1 MNSFKVWLLNN
12 DVVEKIVIFNG
23 DNVEDFGIFSDEEL
37 EWVDG
42 DNTVISQAMLHAD
55 DSICDVKHKI
65 ARELQCNYEDIY
77 MFCYKKRKINLS
89 QLMASFTTRES
100 LQQFMKNID
109 LDGININKT
118 FAFGNDE
125 ERILSLKTSLGMHVD
140 DWLFSPNPF
149 HTTEA
154 SSAQRVSYDDGVL
167 LGDDIECN
175 NIYVCLAKDV
185 EESLR
190 GLYFPHEAALPPS
203 ENMET
208 IHEMYQIYYNR
219 PREIVSN
226 NGIQSFTLEIKT
238 HNPRSL
244 NIVFRNLH
252 CDADFPFVQYNRG
265 FHTENIYRLFSL
277 SITKNGKRIPLLNK
291 DKITELAKITSSGE
305 IAIYNMVHNLVIVIN
320 REGVVK
326 VTGTFTELK
335 KVSELETMLKT
346 VLNPLFAKYCNYQFN
361 SFNGH
366 RVRINYQYS
375 TVQAKPVTLNDR
387 HVDAIFG
394 NEYRYKRVA
403 HYAPMSKF
411 KTMLY
416 DTYDKYGMNELV
428 VRKKFNREDAK
439 QLTQEFESKNPGAR
453 VMVMNIGN
461 HFMVRVFE
469 LDSVDYVRHL
479 NIYLDSL
486 VLGVGGDKTLIKR
499 RYVETMMP
507 KIDDYEIEYSD
518 DDNEEGIGF
527 SDDDDD
533 EKEKAAED
541 EEEEERHMRN
551 IWLENNFFTLYRS
564 LALAMMESIENQERI
579 SKADSVSRLVKI
591 IKEMTEPVAIFSK
604 ISKSVLE
611 SISNDEINM
620 SALVENEREML
631 FPKRNLLTR
640 EENCEVY
647 ATRMAEEIIKMKRS
661 VESQDLDVHD
671 NEFIVLESLLKSKD
685 YFLDMVASEKNEC
698 LRIVPSDKSWRLFAG
713 TNRLMFLATPECS
726 FGPLVYILHQMK
738 NTLYKLSTIK
748 KMLWKAYNVFFDND
762 KDQIAAVTKRG
773 VDVEELMMSEA
784 YYMTATDME
793 VFAKVYDL
801 PVMLFSTA
809 DRSMKKLG
817 GERAREF
824 FFYESTPGFQG
835 WPNNVLI
842 DRLISVE

>member
-12 DVVEKIVIFNG
+12 DNVERIVIFNG

-37 EWVDG
+37 EWVDS
-42 DNTVISQAMLHAD
+42 DNTVISRAMLHAD
-55 DSICDVKHKI
+55 DSIRDVKHKI

-89 QLMASFTTRES
+89 QLMASFTTREA
-100 LQQFMKNID
+100 LQQFMKNVD

-118 FAFGNDE
+118 FAFGNNE
-125 ERILSLKTSLGMHVD
+125 ERVLSLKTSLGMHVD
-140 DWLFSPNPF
+140 NWLFSPNPF
-149 HTTEA
+149 HHSLSLKEPLETNA
-154 SSAQRVSYDDGVL
+154 DDTVL

-175 NIYVCLAKDV
+175 NIYVCLAKDID
-185 EESLR
+185 ESIR
-190 GLYFPHEAALPPS
+190 ELYFQHEAAEPPS
-203 ENMET
+203 PDMDT
-208 IHEMYQIYYNR
+208 IDEMYQIYYNR
-219 PREIVSN
+219 NREIVSN

-277 SITKNGKRIPLLNK
+277 SITKNGKRIPLLSK
-291 DKITELAKITSSGE
+291 DKITELAKTTSNGE
-305 IAIYNMVHNLVIVIN
+305 IAIYNMVHNLVIIID

-326 VTGTFTELK
+326 VSGTFSELK
-335 KVSELETMLKT
+335 QVSEVETILKI

-361 SFNGH
+361 SFDGH

-375 TVQAKPVTLNDR
+375 TVQPKPVTMNSQ
-387 HVDAIFG
+387 HVDSIFG
-394 NEYRYKRVA
+394 KEFRYKRVA
-403 HYAPMSKF
+403 HYEEMGKF
-411 KTMLY
+411 NTYLY
-416 DTYDKYGMNELV
+416 DTYDKHGMNELV
-428 VRKKFNREDAK
+428 MRHKFNRTDAA
-439 QLTQEFESKNPGAR
+439 QLTERFESKNPGAR

-461 HFMVRVFE
+461 NFLVRVFE
-469 LDSVDYVRHL
+469 LDSVDHVRHL

-486 VLGVGGDKTLIKR
+486 VLGGGGDKTLIKR
-499 RYVETMMP
+499 RFVDTMP
-507 KIDDYEIEYSD
+507 KLESEDYEIDYPED
-518 DDNEEGIGF
+518 DDEECIGF
-527 SDDDDD
+527 SDD
-533 EKEKAAED
+533 EKEK
-541 EEEEERHMRN
+541 EEQEEERQTRN

-564 LALAMMESIENQERI
+564 LALAMMESIENQDRI
-579 SKADSVSRLVKI
+579 AKAGSVSQLVKVV
-591 IKEMTEPVAIFSK
+591 KEMTEPVAIFSK

-611 SISNDEINM
+611 SLSNDEINM
-620 SALVENEREML
+620 SALIENERQML

-640 EENCEVY
+640 EENCEIY
-647 ATRMAEEIIKMKRS
+647 AERMADEIMKMKRN
-661 VESQDLDVHD
+661 VESQDLDVHE

-685 YFLDMVASEKNEC
+685 YFLDMVPSENNDC
-698 LRIVPSDKSWRLFAG
+698 LRIVPSDKSWRFFAG
-713 TNRLMFLATPECS
+713 TNRLEFLATPECS

-738 NTLYKLSTIK
+738 GTLYKLSTIK

-762 KDQIAAVTKRG
+762 KDEIASAVKKG

-801 PVMLFSTA
+801 PVMMFSTA

-817 GERAREF
+817 GEHERQF
-824 FFYESTPGFQG
+824 FFYESMPGFQG

-842 DRLISVE
+842 DRMLLAELNK